1 MNLPSTRTIYN
12 LLRFVVN
19 SERGLVVQ
27 GKYKALWLNDENFLE
42 VIDQTK
48 LPFSYETKILKT
60 TDEVVLAIKDM
71 TVRGAGVI
79 GSVAAFGVYTAC
91 MEVESYEQLKEKAE
105 LIRES
110 RPTAVNLM
118 WAVDKMMELLKSSQN
133 LVEDA
138 KKYAIE
144 LNDEEAKESRNIA
157 KHGCDII
164 EDILKKKNKTTI
176 NILTHCNAG
185 WLAVIDEGTALAP
198 IYEAKKRGI
207 DVHVWVDETR
217 PRNQGASLTAWELT
231 QSGINHTIIAD
242 NTGGHLMQ
250 HSMVDMVITGADRV
264 SANGDVANKIGTYL
278 KALAAHDNNVPFYVA
293 IPVSTFDFE
302 IKDGV
307 KEIPIELR
315 SADEVKYMRGVDS
328 EGIVR
333 EVLITPKDSPAINY
347 GFDVT
352 PARLI
357 TGLITDKGV
366 CKADLQ
372 EIEKKFRG

>member
-1 MNLPSTRTIYN
+1 M
-12 LLRFVVN
+12 
-19 SERGLVVQ
+19 Q
-27 GKYKALWLNDENFLE
+27 GKYKALWLSDDMFDECLE
-42 VIDQTK
+42 VIDQRQ
-48 LPFSYETKILKT
+48 LPFLYDTKYL
-60 TDEVVLAIKDM
+60 TDTNEVVTAIKNM

-79 GSVAAFGVYTAC
+79 GSVAAFGIYIAAI
-91 MEVESYEQLKEKAE
+91 EVEGDYEALKEKAA

-118 WAVDKMMELLKSSQN
+118 WAVDRMMELLRNSDN
-133 LVEDA
+133 VIDDA
-138 KKYAIE
+138 RRYAIE
-144 LNDEEAKESRNIA
+144 LNDEEALESQKIA
-157 KHGCDII
+157 QIGCDII
-164 EDILKKKNKTTI
+164 EDILKKSGKTKI

-198 IYEAKKRGI
+198 IYEAKRRGI

-217 PRNQGASLTAWELT
+217 PRNQGASLTAWELE

-250 HSMVDMVITGADRV
+250 IGEVDMVIVGADRV

-278 KALAAHDNNVPFYVA
+278 KALAAYDNGVPFYVA
-293 IPVSTFDFE
+293 IPESTFDFE
-302 IKDGV
+302 IRDGV

-315 SADEVKYMRGVDS
+315 SADEVRYIKGVD
-328 EGIVR
+328 EDGVVR
-333 EVLITPKDSPAINY
+333 EVRITPENSPAINY

-357 TGLITDKGV
+357 TGLITNKGV
-366 CKADLQ
+366 CEADFDK
-372 EIEKKFRG
+372 IREKFNS

>member
-1 MNLPSTRTIYN
+1 M
-12 LLRFVVN
+12 
-19 SERGLVVQ
+19 Q
-27 GKYKALWLNDENFLE
+27 GKYRALWLNDDNFLE

-48 LPFSYETKILKT
+48 LPFSYETKVLKT
-60 TDEVVLAIKDM
+60 TGEVVDAIKDM

-79 GSVAAFGVYTAC
+79 GSVAAFGIYTAS
-91 MEVESYEQLKEKAE
+91 MEVKNYKVSSSEREGSLGYSELKEKAL

-118 WAVDKMMELLKSSQN
+118 WAVDKMMELLKDSN
-133 LVEDA
+133 DLVADA

-144 LNDEEAKESRNIA
+144 LNDEEAKESQNIA
-157 KHGCDII
+157 KFGADII
-164 EDILKKKNKTTI
+164 EDILKKKNKTKI

-231 QSGINHTIIAD
+231 QSGVNHTIIAD

-250 HSMVDMVITGADRV
+250 IGEVDMVITGADRV

-278 KALAAHDNNVPFYVA
+278 KALAAKDNDVPFYVA
-293 IPVSTFDFE
+293 IPASTFDFD

-315 SADEVKYMRGVDS
+315 SEDEVKFIRGIDADGV
-328 EGIVR
+328 VR

-357 TGLITDKGV
+357 TGLITDRGICEANLDKI
-366 CKADLQ
+366 K
-372 EIEKKFRG
+372 EKFNA

>member
-1 MNLPSTRTIYN
+1 M
-12 LLRFVVN
+12 
-19 SERGLVVQ
+19 Q
-27 GKYKALWLNDENFLE
+27 GKYKALWLNKNKYLE

-48 LPFSYETKILKT
+48 LPFEYETKVLKT
-60 TDEVVLAIKDM
+60 TDEIVKAIKDM

-79 GSVAAFGVYTAC
+79 GSVAAFGIYTAC
-91 MEVESYEQLKEKAE
+91 LEVDNYDELKLRAKQ
-105 LIRES
+105 IRES

-118 WAVDKMMELLKSSQN
+118 WAVDLMMDKLKDSTD
-133 LVEDA
+133 LVNDA
-138 KKYAIE
+138 LKFAIK
-144 LNDEEAKESRNIA
+144 LNDDEACESQKIA
-157 KHGCDII
+157 EYGCDII
-164 EDILKKKNKTTI
+164 EDILKKKNKSKI

-250 HSMVDMVITGADRV
+250 DGQVDMVITGADRV
-264 SANGDVANKIGTYL
+264 SAGGDVANKIGTYL
-278 KALAAHDNNVPFYVA
+278 KALAAKDNNVPFYVA
-293 IPVSTFDFE
+293 IPASTFDFD
-302 IKDGV
+302 IIDGV

-315 SADEVKYMRGVDS
+315 SEDEVKYIKGVDKN
-328 EGIVR
+328 GKIK
-333 EVLITPKDSPAINY
+333 EVLITPKNSPAINY

-357 TGLITDKGV
+357 TGLITNKGI
-366 CKADLQ
+366 CRADFD
-372 EIEKKFRG
+372 EIRLKFT

>member
-1 MNLPSTRTIYN
+1 MNA
-12 LLRFVVN
+12 
-19 SERGLVVQ
+19 
-27 GKYKALWLNDENFLE
+27 KYKALWLNDNDNLE

-48 LPFSYETKILKT
+48 LPFSYETKELNT
-60 TDEVVLAIKDM
+60 TDEVVTAIQDM

-79 GSVAAFGVYTAC
+79 GSVAAYGIYVAAK
-91 MEVESYEQLKEKAE
+91 EVNGDYQALESKAA

-118 WAVDKMMELLKSSQN
+118 WAVDKMMTALKHSSD
-133 LVEDA
+133 LVNDA
-138 KKYAIE
+138 KNEATL
-144 LNDEEAKESRNIA
+144 LNDEEAIESQKIA
-157 KHGCDII
+157 AYGCDII
-164 EDILKKKNKTTI
+164 EEIMKKKGKSSI

-198 IYEAKKRGI
+198 MYEAQRRGI

-231 QSGINHTIIAD
+231 QSGIKHTIIAD

-250 HSMVDMVITGADRV
+250 HDQVDMVITGADRV

-293 IPVSTFDFE
+293 IPASTFDFE
-302 IKDGV
+302 IRDGV
-307 KEIPIELR
+307 KEIPIETR
-315 SADEVKYMRGVDS
+315 SEDEVKYMRGVDT
-328 EGIVR
+328 EGKLR
-333 EVLITPKDSPAINY
+333 EVLITPPNSPALNY

-352 PARLI
+352 PNRLI
-357 TGLITDKGV
+357 TGLITNKGV
-366 CKADLQ
+366 CPADYNS
-372 EIEKKFRG
+372 IKEKFNNDGE

>member
-1 MNLPSTRTIYN
+1 M
-12 LLRFVVN
+12 
-19 SERGLVVQ
+19 Q
-27 GKYKALWLNDENFLE
+27 GKYRALWLNDDEFLE

-48 LPFSYETKILKT
+48 LPFEVESKVLKT
-60 TDEVVLAIKDM
+60 TDEVVEAIKDM

-79 GSVAAFGVYTAC
+79 GSVAAFGIYIAC
-91 MEVESYEQLKEKAE
+91 LETQGNYKDIQVKAKQ
-105 LIRES
+105 IRES

-118 WAVDKMMELLKSSQN
+118 WAVDKMMEFLKDSTD
-133 LVEDA
+133 LVNDSKA
-138 KKYAIE
+138 YAIR
-144 LNDEEAKESRNIA
+144 LNDEEALESQKIA
-157 KHGCDII
+157 KYGCDII
-164 EDILKKKNKTTI
+164 EDILKKKNKTGI

-250 HSMVDMVITGADRV
+250 SSLVDMVITGADRV

-278 KALAAHDNNVPFYVA
+278 KALAAYDNDVPFYVA
-293 IPVSTFDFE
+293 IPASTFDFD
-302 IKDGV
+302 IRDGV

-315 SADEVKYMRGVDS
+315 SEDEVKYMRGVDS
-328 EGIVR
+328 DGVIR

-357 TGLITDKGV
+357 TGLITNKGV
-366 CKADLQ
+366 CEADFDKIQ
-372 EIEKKFRG
+372 EKFRENNI

>member
-1 MNLPSTRTIYN
+1 MQGRYRA
-12 LLRFVVN
+12 LL
-19 SERGLVVQ
+19 
-27 GKYKALWLNDENFLE
+27 LNDEGFLE

-48 LPFSYETKILKT
+48 LPFEYETKVLKT
-60 TDEVVLAIKDM
+60 TDEVVIAIKDM

-79 GSVAAFGVYTAC
+79 GSVAAFGIYIAA
-91 MEVESYEQLKEKAE
+91 MEVNGDYEMLMEKAA

-118 WAVDKMMELLKSSQN
+118 WAVDKMMDFLRDSTD
-133 LVEDA
+133 LVNDSKA
-138 KKYAIE
+138 YAIK
-144 LNDEEAKESRNIA
+144 LNDEEALESQKIA
-157 KHGCDII
+157 QFGCDII
-164 EDILKKKNKTTI
+164 EEIMAKKGKSKI

-198 IYEAKKRGI
+198 IYEAKRRGI
-207 DVHVWVDETR
+207 EVHVWVDETR

-231 QSGINHTIIAD
+231 KSGIEHTIIAD

-250 HSMVDMVITGADRV
+250 AGEVDMVITGADRV

-278 KALAAHDNNVPFYVA
+278 KALAAKDNDVPFYVA
-293 IPVSTFDFE
+293 IPASTFDFE

-315 SADEVKYMRGVDS
+315 SEDEVKYMRGVD
-328 EGIVR
+328 EDGKVR

-352 PARLI
+352 PARLV
-357 TGLITDKGV
+357 TGLITNKGV
-366 CKADLQ
+366 CEADFDKIQ
-372 EIEKKFRG
+372 EKFRG

>member
-1 MNLPSTRTIYN
+1 M
-12 LLRFVVN
+12 
-19 SERGLVVQ
+19 Q
-27 GKYKALWLNDENFLE
+27 GKYRALWLNDDEFLE

-48 LPFSYETKILKT
+48 LPFEYETKVLKT
-60 TDEVVLAIKDM
+60 TDAVVLAIKDM

-79 GSVAAFGVYTAC
+79 GSVAAFGIYTAC
-91 MEVESYEQLKEKAE
+91 MEVENYSELKEKAK

-118 WAVDKMMELLKSSQN
+118 WAVDRMMEVLKDSSN
-133 LVEDA
+133 LTQDA

-144 LNDEEAKESRNIA
+144 LNDEEALESQNIA
-157 KHGCDII
+157 KYGADII
-164 EDILKKKNKTTI
+164 EDILKKKNKTKI

-231 QSGINHTIIAD
+231 QSGVNHTIIAD

-250 HSMVDMVITGADRV
+250 HDMVDMVITGADRV

-278 KALAAHDNNVPFYVA
+278 KALAAYDNDIPFYVA
-293 IPVSTFDFE
+293 IPASTFDFD

-315 SADEVKYMRGVDS
+315 SEDEVKYMRGVDA
-328 EGIVR
+328 EGKVR

-357 TGLITDKGV
+357 TGLITDKGI
-366 CKADLQ
+366 CEADL
-372 EIEKKFRG
+372 EKIEEKFKAT

>member
-1 MNLPSTRTIYN
+1 M
-12 LLRFVVN
+12 
-19 SERGLVVQ
+19 Q
-27 GKYKALWLNDENFLE
+27 GKYRALWLNDDNFLE

-48 LPFSYETKILKT
+48 LPFSYETKVLKT

-79 GSVAAFGVYTAC
+79 GSVAAFGIYTAC
-91 MEVESYEQLKEKAE
+91 NEVKNYNELKEKAL

-118 WAVDKMMELLKSSQN
+118 WAVDKMMELLKSSTD
-133 LVEDA
+133 LVADA
-138 KKYAIE
+138 KRYAIE
-144 LNDEEAKESRNIA
+144 LNDEEALESQHIA
-157 KHGCDII
+157 KYGADII
-164 EDILKKKNKTTI
+164 EDILKKKNKTRI

-198 IYEAKKRGI
+198 IYEAAQRGI

-231 QSGINHTIIAD
+231 QSRVNHTIIAD

-250 HSMVDMVITGADRV
+250 IGEVDMVITGADRV

-278 KALAAHDNNVPFYVA
+278 KALAAFDNDVPFYVA
-293 IPVSTFDFE
+293 IPASTFDFD

-315 SADEVKYMRGVDS
+315 SEDEVKYMRGVDS
-328 EGIVR
+328 DGVVR

-357 TGLITDKGV
+357 TGLITDRGV
-366 CKADLQ
+366 CKADLE
-372 EIEKKFRG
+372 EIEKKFKKRSK